1 MNLQDL
7 ERWRRCKYTPVSQRR
22 SWLVEEAHA
31 YLPPEIHCPSPGAS
45 TLLTSPQVWAF
56 VPRQSGVVELTR
68 DTLEVSH
75 HHYPLRNKTCDGKY
89 SQSNREWQIQTMQL
103 PRHVG
108 SLVQRSAHSSPG
120 EEWAI
125 PHQRE
130 RDEKKEIKD
139 GGKVIWINASPK
151 SSLTWPSY
159 FYISVDSQVLTVLYW
174 RNRNNPDEQLFYIIF
189 ILFLFIWSN

>member
-1 MNLQDL
+1 M
-7 ERWRRCKYTPVSQRR
+7 EKCKYAQISQRR
-22 SWLVEEAHA
+22 SWLVGEVHA
-31 YLPPEIHCPSPGAS
+31 YLPPEIHSPSPGAS

-56 VPRQSGVVELTR
+56 VSRLSSVVELTR
-68 DTLEVSH
+68 DSLEVSP

-89 SQSNREWQIQTMQL
+89 SQSNREWQIQTTQL

-125 PHQRE
+125 PHPRE
-130 RDEKKEIKD
+130 RDQKKEVKD

-151 SSLTWPSY
+151 SSLTWPGY
-159 FYISVDSQVLTVLYW
+159 FYIPVDSPPPPGTTVLYW

-189 ILFLFIWSN
+189 ISVSFHLT